1 MLGYRHALFNFRKQ
15 NKWTNTCFRTFKG
28 LHHEV
33 NVATTN
39 IPVSGDRERTIAYN
53 GALAFIEDPTA
64 FLNTYLNS
72 YRGYLMSLEPP
83 AHFNNGHE
91 SDLLDESESSI
102 NIQDTPEIDEEENK
116 LQQKLESIRS
126 LWSSD
131 PIDVHLDDNG
141 LKAYLNDPTPLD
153 VDIESI
159 SAALGNLKLG
169 GQQSPLTS
177 TPKLQPMNTIQR
189 GNEKVIVHTT
199 CLSSDGQTTETMIH
213 ETILKPQSNI
223 GPVRSDKHCENMEGI
238 PPFVPN
244 NVDIPYPVG
253 NIPLDIDDNTGKTP
267 EDFDDDSDG
276 TLTPG
281 EEDTNVKVSPDT
293 KETQRGQK
301 VILQRGQTHADFVF
315 GKKTDATQQSKIAAN
330 VQRYPK
336 YSEMSTNCS
345 Y

>member
-1 MLGYRHALFNFRKQ
+1 
-15 NKWTNTCFRTFKG
+15 
-28 LHHEV
+28 
-33 NVATTN
+33 
-39 IPVSGDRERTIAYN
+39 
-53 GALAFIEDPTA
+53 
-64 FLNTYLNS
+64 
-72 YRGYLMSLEPP
+72 MSLEPP

-116 LQQKLESIRS
+116 LLQKLDSIRS
-126 LWSSD
+126 LWSAD
-131 PIDVHLDDNG
+131 ANCVNLEDNE
-141 LKAYLNDPTPLD
+141 LQAYPNNPTPLD

-177 TPKLQPMNTIQR
+177 TPKLQPVNTEQR

-213 ETILKPQSNI
+213 ETILKTPNNI
-223 GPVRSDKHCENMEGI
+223 GPVRSDKQCANRETI

-244 NVDIPYPVG
+244 DVDIPYPVG
-253 NIPLDIDDNTGKTP
+253 SIRIDIDDNTGKTP
-267 EDFDDDSDG
+267 EDYDDDSDG

-281 EEDTNVKVSPDT
+281 EEDTNVKVSPDM
-293 KETQRGQK
+293 KESQRGQK

-330 VQRYPK
+330 VQRY
-336 YSEMSTNCS
+336 T
-345 Y
+345 